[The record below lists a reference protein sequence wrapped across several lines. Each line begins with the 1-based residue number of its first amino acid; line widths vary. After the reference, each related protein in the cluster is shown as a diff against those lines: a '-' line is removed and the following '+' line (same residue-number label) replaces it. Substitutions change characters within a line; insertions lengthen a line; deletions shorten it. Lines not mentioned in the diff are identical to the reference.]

1 MARGASFRSRSGET
15 VSSGGI
21 RSDCAEASFSKTR
34 ERERERERLGGLLM
48 ETREAFEGR

>member
-15 VSSGGI
+15 VSSAGI
-21 RSDCAEASFSKTR
+21 RSDCAEASFSKR
-34 ERERERERLGGLLM
+34 KRERERLGGLLM